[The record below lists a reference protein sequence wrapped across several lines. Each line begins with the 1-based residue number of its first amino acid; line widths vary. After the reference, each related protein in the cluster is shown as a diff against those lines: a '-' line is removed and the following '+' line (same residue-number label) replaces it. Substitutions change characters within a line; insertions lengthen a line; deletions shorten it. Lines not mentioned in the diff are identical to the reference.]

1 MGDNNNNNNNNV
13 VGSSYGFESRRD
25 RSIVTSGRV
34 HSTKDGSPELLPY
47 ELEVSRSSRESKN
60 GKKKKKWGGLSD
72 AEMKRKK
79 RVVKYKVYSME
90 GKVKASLKKGL
101 RWFKN
106 KVNEL
111 VHGY

>member
-1 MGDNNNNNNNNV
+1 MGDN
-13 VGSSYGFESRRD
+13 VGSSYKLESSRRD
-25 RSIVTSGRV
+25 VSIVTSGRV
-34 HSTKDGSPELLPY
+34 HSTRDVSPELLPY
-47 ELEVSRSSRESKN
+47 QLGTSRSNRDTKK
-60 GKKKKKWGGLSD
+60 GKKTWGRLND
-72 AEMKRKK
+72 PEMKRKK

-90 GKVKASLKKGL
+90 GKVKASIKKGL